1 MIRCISPLGLCPPIM
16 APIAQFTQ
24 LKADGEVRWA
34 VLNVAAI
41 LRQYE
46 ALHDRLAAAM
56 DHGASVGELIS
67 MIDSEVALK
76 GTDFNGTTSSGT
88 GISC

>member
-1 MIRCISPLGLCPPIM
+1 M
-16 APIAQFTQ
+16 QFTQ

-46 ALHDRLAAAM
+46 ALHDRLALAM
-56 DHGASVGELIS
+56 DGGASVGELIL
-67 MIDSEVALK
+67 MIDSEVADR
-76 GTDFNGTTSSGT
+76 GTDLLGTCSDG
-88 GISC
+88 GVEVNP